1 MDGRINVAEAPDFMV
16 SRRPPNPAEKATPAS
31 IPRPNSPLEN
41 TLHNTGVIGVAF
53 VPASVTAFQMAAQF
67 GCATQFYGAQ
77 YALLPR
83 RQRCGVRVA
92 KLLAMRTHN
101 IGDFECRPHK
111 EAGGLL

>member
-1 MDGRINVAEAPDFMV
+1 MEIGRRQQFGLALFE
-16 SRRPPNPAEKATPAS
+16 
-31 IPRPNSPLEN
+31 PLGSGQG
-41 TLHNTGVIGVAF
+41 LALGAMPIRTGVVGIPF
-53 VPASVTAFQMAAQF
+53 VPALVTSFQMAAQF
-67 GCATQFYGAQ
+67 GCAAQFYGAQ

-111 EAGGLL
+111 EAGDLL

>member
-1 MDGRINVAEAPDFMV
+1 MCGRVQYALLPV
-16 SRRPPNPAEKATPAS
+16 H
-31 IPRPNSPLEN
+31 SPLGN
-41 TLHNTGVIGVAF
+41 TPHNTGVIGVAF
-53 VPASVTAFQMAAQF
+53 VPALVTAFQMAAQC

-101 IGDFECRPHK
+101 IGDFQCRSHK
-111 EAGGLL
+111 EVGDLLWRIYYGIGQ

>member
-1 MDGRINVAEAPDFMV
+1 
-16 SRRPPNPAEKATPAS
+16 
-31 IPRPNSPLEN
+31 
-41 TLHNTGVIGVAF
+41 
-53 VPASVTAFQMAAQF
+53 MAAQF